1 MNETLRM
8 FIETRLNGLIVGNR
22 KELLDEISKDL
33 MEFYSKEGEL
43 KLNFICTH
51 NSRRSQFAQVWAW
64 ILANYYDLPNMTSF
78 SGGTEVTAVYP
89 SVIRALESIGV
100 KVNKEQTADN
110 PIYTLSLGEGI
121 EPLKLYSKLY
131 DTPENPNENFL
142 AFMTCSSVDEG
153 CPLVAGAAKRYRLT
167 YEDPKFSDGTE
178 REKETYLEKCIEIG
192 RELNMIFKLLG
203 FD

>member
-33 MEFYSKEGEL
+33 MELYSKDGEL

-64 ILANYYDLPNMTSF
+64 ILANYYDLTNIASF

-100 KVNKEQTADN
+100 KVNKEQKADN

-131 DTPENPNENFL
+131 DAPENPKENFL
-142 AFMTCSSVDEG
+142 AFMTCSSADEG
-153 CPLVAGAAKRYRLT
+153 CPFIVGPIKRYRLT

-192 RELNMIFKLLG
+192 SQIKYVFGQLFI
-203 FD
+203 D